1 MKILLSLLFLSAVV
15 VAGCA
20 NKERVNSNSMR
31 LNTAETITVSD
42 IETMVEDLIERMQD
56 DAAFKEQVVLN
67 KNIKPSLQIDSI
79 SNFSNRRSFRE
90 LGLVREYLLKTLQ
103 ETGLFEII
111 ADTNPR
117 ELASKISRDSK
128 MNDMDIAFQQAF
140 DSRQPADYL
149 LRGTY
154 RCFRNGDMYS
164 HVLSLQLID
173 VKKSLVVWSDMS
185 EIIRK

>member
-20 NKERVNSNSMR
+20 NKERVNSNSMH

-42 IETMVEDLIERMQD
+42 IETMVVDLIKRMQD

-67 KNIKPSLQIDSI
+67 KNKKPSLQIDNI
-79 SNFSNRRSFRE
+79 SNFSNRRAFQE
-90 LGLVREYLLKTLQ
+90 LGLVREYLLITLQ
-103 ETGLFEII
+103 KTGLFEII

-128 MNDMDIAFQQAF
+128 INDMDIASQQAF
-140 DSRQPADYL
+140 DSSQPADYL
-149 LRGTY
+149 LGGTY
-154 RCFRNGDMYS
+154 RCSRNGDMYS

-173 VKKSLVVWSDMS
+173 VKKSLVVWSDIA
-185 EIIRK
+185 EITKE